1 MDLSKYWKTVVDTL
15 QDGLMV
21 FDAEGTIMAMNPA
34 AEKLTG
40 YQSGE
45 LIGRSCRVLNCT
57 GCQILDPE
65 QKKAFCSLFA
75 KGTVR
80 EKQCLIT
87 NKAQRAVHVIK
98 NASVLKDDD
107 GLVIGAVE
115 MFTDQS
121 ELVHK
126 QMEVDSLRKSCY
138 LEEGFHGIIGR
149 SNAIQRVFDLVESV
163 APTAAPVMILGQSG
177 TGKELVARAIHEV
190 SPRRD
195 QPFIKV
201 NCAALNESLLESEL
215 FGHEKGSFTGA
226 ERLRIGRFEAAH
238 GGTIFLDEIGDIPLS
253 TQVKLLRVLEEREI
267 ERVGDHRPIQ
277 VDVRIVTATNKNIEE
292 LIRKGSFREDLFFR
306 ISVFPLSIPALKDRR
321 EDIPVIVESFLEQHA
336 LKVRKGAMGISPEA
350 MEKLLQ
356 YDWPGNVRE
365 LKNSIEYASVLC
377 TGRELKGRHLPPRIV
392 SSPGGKIPVQ
402 NGNEESHERELFL
415 QVLRECGGNQ
425 SEVAR
430 RLGVSRVTVW
440 KRIKKFG
447 IDLKGDL

>member
-1 MDLSKYWKTVVDTL
+1 MDLSKYWKTIVDTL

-21 FDAEGTIMAMNPA
+21 VDAAGTIVAMNPA

-40 YQSGE
+40 YRTGE
-45 LIGRSCRVLNCT
+45 LVGHNCGILNCT
-57 GCQILDPE
+57 GCQVLDQEKGHP
-65 QKKAFCSLFA
+65 FCSLFA
-75 KGTVR
+75 TGAVR

-87 NKAQRAVHVIK
+87 NKEQRAVHVMK

-107 GLVIGAVE
+107 GHIIGAVE

-126 QMEVDSLRKSCY
+126 QMEVDSLRKTCH

-190 SPRRD
+190 SPRHNE
-195 QPFIKV
+195 PFIKV

-253 TQVKLLRVLEEREI
+253 TQVKLLRVLEERAI
-267 ERVGDHRPIQ
+267 ERVGDHKPIA
-277 VDVRIVTATNKNIEE
+277 VDVRILTATNKNLEE
-292 LIRKGSFREDLFFR
+292 LIREGSFREDLYFR
-306 ISVFPLSIPALKDRR
+306 ISVFPLSIPTLKDRR
-321 EDIPVIVESFLEQHA
+321 DDIPVIVESFLEQHA
-336 LKVRKGAMGISPEA
+336 LKVGKTVTGIHPHA
-350 MEKLLQ
+350 MEKLLN

-365 LKNSIEYASVLC
+365 LKNAIEYASVLC
-377 TGRELKGRHLPPRIV
+377 TGPVVEVQHLPPRIGLPP
-392 SSPGGKIPVQ
+392 SGDSLPGKIADG
-402 NGNEESHERELFL
+402 NGQRESFL
-415 QVLRECGGNQ
+415 KLLRECHGNQ

-440 KRIKKFG
+440 KRIKKFA
-447 IDLKGDL
+447 IDLKTEL

>member
-21 FDAEGTIMAMNPA
+21 VDAVGTIVAMNPA

-40 YQSGE
+40 YRSGE
-45 LIGRSCRVLNCT
+45 LIGRNCGVLNCT
-57 GCQILDPE
+57 GCQVLN
-65 QKKAFCSLFA
+65 QKKGQPFCSLFA
-75 KGTVR
+75 TGTVR

-87 NKAQRAVHVIK
+87 NKAQRAVHVMK
-98 NASVLKDDD
+98 NATVLKDDN
-107 GLVIGAVE
+107 GHIIGAVE

-126 QMEVDSLRKSCY
+126 QMEVDSLRKTCH
-138 LEEGFHGIIGR
+138 LEEGFHGIVGR
-149 SNAIQRVFDLVESV
+149 SNGIQRVFDLVESV

-190 SPRRD
+190 SPRSKE
-195 QPFIKV
+195 PFIKV

-277 VDVRIVTATNKNIEE
+277 VDVRIVTATNKNLEK
-292 LIRKGSFREDLFFR
+292 LIREGAFREDLYFR

-321 EDIPVIVESFLEQHA
+321 DDIPVIIESFLEQHA
-336 LKVRKGAMGISPEA
+336 LKARKTVAGVHPHA
-350 MEKLLQ
+350 MEKLLT

-365 LKNSIEYASVLC
+365 LKNAIEYASVLC
-377 TGRELKGRHLPPRIV
+377 TGPSLQVRDLPPKIV
-392 SSPGGKIPVQ
+392 LPPTENAPQKESADE
-402 NGNEESHERELFL
+402 NGERENFL
-415 QVLRECGGNQ
+415 QLLRECGGNQ
-425 SEVAR
+425 SEVSR

-440 KRIKKFG
+440 KRIKRFR
-447 IDLKGDL
+447 IDLKTDL

>member
-15 QDGLMV
+15 PDGLMV
-21 FDAEGTIMAMNPA
+21 FDAAGTIVAMNPA

-40 YQSGE
+40 YRSEE
-45 LIGRSCRVLNCT
+45 LMGHNCGVLNCT
-57 GCQILDPE
+57 GCQVFDHGKEKP
-65 QKKAFCSLFA
+65 FCSLFA
-75 KGTVR
+75 TGAVR

-87 NKAQRAVHVIK
+87 NKAQRLVHVVK
-98 NASVLKDDD
+98 NASVLKDDND
-107 GLVIGAVE
+107 RIIGAVE

-126 QMEVDSLRKSCY
+126 QLEVDSLRKTCH

-149 SNAIQRVFDLVESV
+149 SNAIVSVFDLVESV
-163 APTAAPVMILGQSG
+163 APTAAPVMILGPSG

-190 SPRRD
+190 SPRSHE
-195 QPFIKV
+195 PFIKV

-253 TQVKLLRVLEEREI
+253 TQVKLLRVLEEKEI
-267 ERVGDHRPIQ
+267 ERVGDHKPIQ
-277 VDVRIVTATNKNIEE
+277 VDVRIVTATNKNLEE
-292 LIRKGSFREDLFFR
+292 LIREGVFREDLYFR

-321 EDIPVIVESFLEQHA
+321 EDIPIIVESFLEQHA
-336 LKVRKGAMGISPEA
+336 LKTGKAIAGIHPDA
-350 MEKLLQ
+350 MEKLLR
-356 YDWPGNVRE
+356 YEWPGNVRE
-365 LKNSIEYASVLC
+365 LKNAIEYACVLC
-377 TGRELKGRHLPPRIV
+377 TEQELQARHLPPKIV
-392 SSPGGKIPVQ
+392 PP
-402 NGNEESHERELFL
+402 NEGEAPRADRADHDLERENFL
-415 QVLRECGGNQ
+415 RILRECEGNQ

-440 KRIKKFG
+440 KRVKKFG
-447 IDLKGDL
+447 IDLKSDL

>member
-21 FDAEGTIMAMNPA
+21 VDAVGTIVAMNPA

-40 YQSGE
+40 YASGE
-45 LIGRSCRVLNCT
+45 LIGRNCGVLNCT
-57 GCQILDPE
+57 GCQVLDPG
-65 QKKAFCSLFA
+65 QGKPFCSLFA
-75 KGTVR
+75 TSAVR

-87 NKAQRAVHVIK
+87 NKAQRAVHVMK
-98 NASVLKDDD
+98 NASVLKDDND
-107 GLVIGAVE
+107 RVIGAVE

-126 QMEVDSLRKSCY
+126 QMEVDSLRKTCH
-138 LEEGFHGIIGR
+138 LEEGFHGIVGR
-149 SNAIQRVFDLVESV
+149 SNGIQRVFDLVESV

-177 TGKELVARAIHEV
+177 TGKELVARAIHEL
-190 SPRRD
+190 SPRRA

-253 TQVKLLRVLEEREI
+253 TQVKLLRVLEGKEI

-277 VDVRIVTATNKNIEE
+277 VDVRIVTATNKNLDE
-292 LIRKGSFREDLFFR
+292 LIRKGSFREDLYFR
-306 ISVFPLSIPALKDRR
+306 ISVFPLSIPPLKDRS

-336 LKVRKGAMGISPEA
+336 LKTRKTIAGIHPDAMA
-350 MEKLLQ
+350 KLLD

-365 LKNSIEYASVLC
+365 LKNAIEYACVLC
-377 TGRELKGRHLPPRIV
+377 TSRELQICHLPPKVV
-392 SSPGGKIPVQ
+392 SSHGGDVRVVGAGQ
-402 NGNEESHERELFL
+402 SLEREIFL
-415 QVLRECGGNQ
+415 KVLRECHGNQ

-447 IDLKGDL
+447 IDLKTEL

>member
-21 FDAEGTIMAMNPA
+21 VDPVGTIVAMNPA

-40 YQSGE
+40 YRSGE
-45 LIGRSCRVLNCT
+45 LIGRNCGVLNCT
-57 GCQILDPE
+57 GCQVLDQGKGKP
-65 QKKAFCSLFA
+65 FCSLFA
-75 KGTVR
+75 TSSVR

-87 NKAQRAVHVIK
+87 NKAQRAVHVMK
-98 NASVLKDDD
+98 NASVLKDDND
-107 GLVIGAVE
+107 HVIGAVE

-126 QMEVDSLRKSCY
+126 QMEVDSLRKTCH
-138 LEEGFHGIIGR
+138 LEEGFHGIVGK
-149 SNAIQRVFDLVESV
+149 SNAIQSVFDLVESV

-277 VDVRIVTATNKNIEE
+277 VDVRIITATNKNLEE
-292 LIRKGSFREDLFFR
+292 LIRGGSFREDLYFR

-321 EDIPVIVESFLEQHA
+321 DDIPVIVESFLQQHA
-336 LKVRKGAMGISPEA
+336 LKVQKTVVGIHPDA
-350 MEKLLQ
+350 MEKLLS
-356 YDWPGNVRE
+356 YGWPGNVRE
-365 LKNSIEYASVLC
+365 LKNAIEYACVLC
-377 TGRELKGRHLPPRIV
+377 TGRELQIRHLPPKVV
-392 SSPGGKIPVQ
+392 SLNGGEVLQ
-402 NGNEESHERELFL
+402 DEGAEQRLERENFL
-415 QVLRECGGNQ
+415 RVLRECGGNQ

-440 KRIKKFG
+440 KRIKKFS
-447 IDLKGDL
+447 IDLKSDL